1 MRERY
6 REKDTKRKER
16 ERERRKRERRVCIL
30 HTVYGIAYTRND
42 IIGNPNV
49 TKLRDLQKEHP
60 NAIEVVSY
68 DPYNEENMV
77 DAVQCI
83 TDKTGA
89 LPW

>member
-1 MRERY
+1 M
-6 REKDTKRKER
+6 
-16 ERERRKRERRVCIL
+16 
-30 HTVYGIAYTRND
+30 
-42 IIGNPNV
+42 

-68 DPYNEENMV
+68 DAYNEENMV
-77 DAVQCI
+77 DAVQHI